1 MPFVVVRNVT
11 LLDGSGAAPRRD
23 MTLVINGKRIEA
35 IGPTAATRFP
45 EDSVIYDAD
54 GRYALPGL
62 IDAHVHTAYTGVP
75 DLSNQVLK
83 ELPSFFA
90 IRATVH
96 ARNLLHAGIT
106 AVRDGGSL
114 AYADIALRNAVEA
127 GLVPGPRIRAAGF
140 GLKMIGGHGD
150 AFYAPQVHVDQPGMA
165 NGADEARK
173 VARTNLKM
181 GADHI
186 KILSASGGVMSAG
199 TEPGQA
205 QFTVAE
211 MYAAVEVAHAAG
223 KPVMVHSHG
232 IQSTKNALQ
241 AGVDSI
247 EHGSYLDDEAIEMLL
262 KRDAFLVPTLSAV
275 HRIVQHGEGG
285 GIPDYAVRKARQ
297 VKEDHL
303 LSINRA
309 IMAGVKIAM
318 GTDAGTPYNLHGEN
332 LGELPLMVE
341 AGMSPMQAIV
351 ASTQMGARLLQLD
364 HLVGV
369 LAEGKLADLVIVKG
383 DPLGNIALFNDPAN
397 VIHVMKDGVVARSSL
412 PPTMHDSHTRRPL

>member
-1 MPFVVVRNVT
+1 MSFVALRNVT
-11 LLDGSGAAPRRD
+11 VLDGTGAAPRPN
-23 MTLVINGKRIEA
+23 MTILVNGKRIES
-35 IGPTAATRFP
+35 IGPTASMRFP
-45 EDSVIYDAD
+45 EDSEVYNAD
-54 GRYALPGL
+54 GRYVLPGL
-62 IDAHVHTAYTGVP
+62 IDAHVHTAYTGVA

-96 ARNLLHAGIT
+96 ARNLLHAGVT

-114 AYADIALRNAVEA
+114 AYADIALRNAIEA

-165 NGADEARK
+165 NSADEARR

-205 QFTVAE
+205 QYTVAE
-211 MYAAVEVAHAAG
+211 MRAAVEVAHAAG

-232 IQSTKNALQ
+232 TQSTKNALE

-275 HRIVQHGEGG
+275 HRIVQHGDGG

-303 LSINRA
+303 RSINEA
-309 IMAGVKIAM
+309 IRAGVKIAM
-318 GTDAGTPYNLHGEN
+318 GTDAGTPYNMHGQN

-351 ASTQMGARLLQLD
+351 ASTQMGARLLRLD
-364 HLVGV
+364 HLVGTLV
-369 LAEGKLADLVIVKG
+369 EGKLADLVIIEG
-383 DPLGNIALFNDPAN
+383 DPLGNIALFNDPAS
-397 VIHVMKDGVVARSSL
+397 VVHVMKDGIVAKSSL
-412 PPTMHDSHTRRPL
+412 PSTVHDS